1 MKLLTT
7 LLLLLFV
14 SFATAQDN
22 KALKEDLKTVNAIE
36 SNTITL
42 AIEKTVVISVKGI
55 KTMEEIDIENYN
67 KTSYLKLIANKKQKA
82 KRC

>member
-14 SFATAQDN
+14 SFASAQDN
-22 KALKEDLKTVNAIE
+22 QSLEIKEVKTETI
-36 SNTITL
+36 NTL
-42 AIEKTVVISVKGI
+42 DVEKTVVINIKGI

-67 KTSYLKLIANKKQKA
+67 KAAYLKLIASKKQKP
-82 KRC
+82 KMC